1 MQNVVHIHKTFLLE
15 DDNDNYESHNI
26 YNNNTV
32 LTTNTIN
39 NDNIC
44 YSSLYNNNNNNTC
57 NYNNSHT
64 ETAIDVVD
72 ADIDVN
78 NNNNNSIEVI
88 VSDLENEI
96 EQENNDKDTNYNYTT
111 TCSTSSNSTLIQY
124 AKATRSQNSFIKFN
138 NKLRHSLERES
149 SKNTSSYLMALLDL
163 DSNCVD
169 NKNYDVTSII
179 EEEDSS
185 CNEKKKMERHH
196 TQSNQF
202 KMISFGVSGGS
213 HCINSKSSGGIHKKA
228 NSELLELKLNIDD
241 DSNSNSNSN
250 TSNNN
255 SDSMS

>member
-1 MQNVVHIHKTFLLE
+1 MQNVAHIHKTFFLE
-15 DDNDNYESHNI
+15 DDDEEEDNI
-26 YNNNTV
+26 YDN
-32 LTTNTIN
+32 NTIN
-39 NDNIC
+39 NDKDDMC
-44 YSSLYNNNNNNTC
+44 YSSLYNNTCVHSSSQLNQKSNATNINTETVDVDVDNNN
-57 NYNNSHT
+57 
-64 ETAIDVVD
+64 D
-72 ADIDVN
+72 
-78 NNNNNSIEVI
+78 SIEVI

-96 EQENNDKDTNYNYTT
+96 EQESNDKDNNYNYT

-138 NKLRHSLERES
+138 NKLRRSLERES

-202 KMISFGVSGGS
+202 KMISFGVGGGS
-213 HCINSKSSGGIHKKA
+213 HYINTKSSGVIHKKA

-241 DSNSNSNSN
+241 DSNSNID
-250 TSNNN
+250 SNNE
-255 SDSMS
+255 